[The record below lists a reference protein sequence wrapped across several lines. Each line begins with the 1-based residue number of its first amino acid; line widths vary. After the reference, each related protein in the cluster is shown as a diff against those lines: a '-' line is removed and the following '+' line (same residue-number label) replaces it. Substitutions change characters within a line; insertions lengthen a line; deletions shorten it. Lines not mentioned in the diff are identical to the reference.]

1 MDVLFFLLFL
11 VFLVALI
18 VGIIRPGSVL
28 RWGSEEKKTRKN
40 VLKYFGIGMILF
52 FVLFAANASN
62 SSVGNASTNK
72 SQTTNVEQ
80 NVASDKEVAK
90 NLDTK
95 IEALGNVNSIKLD
108 KATDVQAIRK
118 SYEELTSDQ
127 KSLVTKLSVLTA
139 AEDKITNLQATA
151 DKIAAD
157 KAAEEKAAADKIAA
171 EKEAAEKVAADQAA
185 AQEAVAVNSTPA
197 QSQNNEYTV
206 YITKTGKK
214 YHRSGCRYLS
224 RSQISISKSN
234 AISEGYTPCSVCNP

>member
-28 RWGSEEKKTRKN
+28 RWGSEEKKTRKS
-40 VLKYFGIGMILF
+40 VLKYYGIGMILF

-90 NLDTK
+90 NLDTN

-171 EKEAAEKVAADQAA
+171 EKVAADQAA
-185 AQEAVAVNSTPA
+185 AQEAVAVSSTPA